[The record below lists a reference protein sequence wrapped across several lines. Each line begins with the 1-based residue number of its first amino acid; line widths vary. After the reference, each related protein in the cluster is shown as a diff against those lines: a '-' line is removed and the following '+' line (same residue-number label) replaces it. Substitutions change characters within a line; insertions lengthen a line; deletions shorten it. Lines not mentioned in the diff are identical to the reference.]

1 MHRCSTFVF
10 IALAAIIALP
20 ATPARAQNMLG
31 GLPIDGIRCDYG
43 EGAALHIHANLQMF
57 GRRRRITVPSN
68 IGIPL
73 GVGCL
78 YWVHTHSNNGMIHI
92 ESPVNQLFTLGQ
104 FFDIWAVT
112 LSRTQAGTLRAPRG
126 SVLRFTVNGRTW
138 TRDPKLIPLRNHE
151 AIVIQAGPPFATPSQ
166 PNWRS
171 L

>member
-1 MHRCSTFVF
+1 MHRCSTVAL
-10 IALAAIIALP
+10 IALVAMVALP
-20 ATPARAQNMLG
+20 AVPARAQNMLG
-31 GLPIDGIRCDYG
+31 GLAIDGIRCDYG

-57 GRRRRITVPSN
+57 DRGRKVPVPAN
-68 IGIPL
+68 VGIPL

-112 LSRTQAGTLRAPRG
+112 LSLTRAGNVRAPRG
-126 SVLRFTVNGRTW
+126 SALRFTVNGRPW
-138 TRDPKLIPLRNHE
+138 TRDPRLIPLRNHE
-151 AIVIQAGPPFATPSQ
+151 TIVIQAGPPFVIPPK
-166 PNWRS
+166 PNWGS

>member
-1 MHRCSTFVF
+1 MHRCSTVSL
-10 IALAAIIALP
+10 IALVALIALP

-57 GRRRRITVPSN
+57 DRGHRVTVPSN

-78 YWVHTHSNNGMIHI
+78 YWLHTHSNNGMIHI

-112 LSRTQAGTLRAPRG
+112 LSRTKPRASKRRG
-126 SVLRFTVNGRTW
+126 SHLCASLLTDGHGR
-138 TRDPKLIPLRNHE
+138 
-151 AIVIQAGPPFATPSQ
+151 AIRGSFRCATTK
-166 PNWRS
+166 R
-171 L
+171 

>member
-1 MHRCSTFVF
+1 MHRCSTVF
-10 IALAAIIALP
+10 LIALVAVIALP
-20 ATPARAQNMLG
+20 SAPARAQNMLG

-57 GRRRRITVPSN
+57 DRGRQITVPSN

-78 YWVHTHSNNGMIHI
+78 YWLHTHSNNGMIHI

-112 LSRTQAGTLRAPRG
+112 LSRTQAGSLKASRG
-126 SVLRFTVNGRTW
+126 RPLRFTVNGRPW
-138 TRDPKLIPLRNHE
+138 TRDPRLIPLRNHE
-151 AIVIQAGPPFATPSQ
+151 AIVIQAGPPFAAATKPD
-166 PNWRS
+166 WGS

>member
-1 MHRCSTFVF
+1 MHRCSTLVF

-20 ATPARAQNMLG
+20 AAPARAQNMLG

-43 EGAALHIHANLQMF
+43 EGSALHIHANLQMYD
-57 GRRRRITVPSN
+57 RRRQVTVPSN

-78 YWVHTHSNNGMIHI
+78 YWMHTHSNNGMIHI

-126 SVLRFTVNGRTW
+126 SSLHFTVNGRAW

-151 AIVIQAGPPFATPSQ
+151 AIVIAAGPPFATPSK
-166 PNWRS
+166 PNWGS

>member
-1 MHRCSTFVF
+1 MHRCSTLVF

-57 GRRRRITVPSN
+57 DRGRQVTVPGN

-78 YWVHTHSNNGMIHI
+78 YWLHTHSNNGMIHI

-104 FFDIWAVT
+104 FFDIWAVP
-112 LSRTQAGTLRAPRG
+112 LSRTQAGRLRAPRG
-126 SVLRFTVNGRTW
+126 GALRFTVNGHVW

-151 AIVIQAGPPFATPSQ
+151 AVVISAGPPFASGSK
-166 PNWRS
+166 PNWGS